1 MLSAMS
7 NTEPLFVPEQ
17 LYHRRRDIHAR
28 FGGQE
33 QGGMITPANH
43 KLIFLVT
50 GNSGRQHGYGDHWA
64 EDGSTFFYFGEG
76 QTGDMKFTKGNL
88 ALRDHVMNGED
99 VHLFEEVPANPGY
112 LQYRGQMVCCGS
124 RLRAGDPV
132 RPNRVVCN

>member
-50 GNSGRQHGYGDHWA
+50 GNSGRQHGYEDHWA

-76 QTGDMKFTKGNL
+76 QTGDMRFTKGNL
-88 ALRDHVMNGED
+88 ALRDHVSDGED
-99 VHLFEEVPANPGY
+99 VHL
-112 LQYRGQMVCCGS
+112 
-124 RLRAGDPV
+124 LRF
-132 RPNRVVCN
+132 

>member
-50 GNSGRQHGYGDHWA
+50 QP
-64 EDGSTFFYFGEG
+64 
-76 QTGDMKFTKGNL
+76 
-88 ALRDHVMNGED
+88 
-99 VHLFEEVPANPGY
+99 FEIGKS
-112 LQYRGQMVCCGS
+112 S
-124 RLRAGDPV
+124 RMTAHTNEPT
-132 RPNRVVCN
+132 N